1 MGELVSMDNQCLIL
15 LSKFSVAARKF
26 IGSVN
31 SAKMIRDSH
40 YANDIFQQIDEIGD
54 EELILLSLD
63 LQNVLGMLKLPELE
77 KATAHESAKEKY
89 VFGARG

>member
-1 MGELVSMDNQCLIL
+1 MDNQCLIL

-40 YANDIFQQIDEIGD
+40 YASDIFQQIDEIGD

-63 LQNVLGMLKLPELE
+63 LQNVLGMLKIPEIE
-77 KATAHESAKEKY
+77 KEVVHESSKEKY
-89 VFGARG
+89 MFGARG

>member
-1 MGELVSMDNQCLIL
+1 MDNQCLIL

-40 YANDIFQQIDEIGD
+40 YASDIFQQIDEIGD

-63 LQNVLGMLKLPELE
+63 LQNVLGMLKMPEIE
-77 KATAHESAKEKY
+77 KEVVQESSKEKY

>member
-1 MGELVSMDNQCLIL
+1 MDNQCLIL

-40 YANDIFQQIDEIGD
+40 YASDIFQQIDEIGD

-63 LQNVLGMLKLPELE
+63 LQNVLGMLKMPEIE
-77 KATAHESAKEKY
+77 KEKEVVQESSKEKY

>member
-1 MGELVSMDNQCLIL
+1 MDNQCLIL

-40 YANDIFQQIDEIGD
+40 YASDIFQQIDEIGD

-63 LQNVLGMLKLPELE
+63 LQNVLGMLKLPEME
-77 KATAHESAKEKY
+77 KEVVHESAKEKY

>member
-1 MGELVSMDNQCLIL
+1 MDNQCLIL

-40 YANDIFQQIDEIGD
+40 YASDIFQQIDEIGD

-63 LQNVLGMLKLPELE
+63 LQNTLGLLKLPDIE
-77 KATAHESAKEKY
+77 KEATHEVSKEKY

>member
-1 MGELVSMDNQCLIL
+1 MDNQCLIL

-40 YANDIFQQIDEIGD
+40 YASDIFQQIDEIGD

-63 LQNVLGMLKLPELE
+63 LQNILGLLKLPEMKKE
-77 KATAHESAKEKY
+77 TVHESSKEKY